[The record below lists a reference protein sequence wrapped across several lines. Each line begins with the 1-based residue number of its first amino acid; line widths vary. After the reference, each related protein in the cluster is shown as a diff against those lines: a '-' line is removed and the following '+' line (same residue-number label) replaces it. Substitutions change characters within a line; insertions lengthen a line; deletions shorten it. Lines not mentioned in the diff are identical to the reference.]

1 MCIRDR
7 ARFKCLKLTNFWK
20 VSLVTSINT
29 ELQSSLW
36 LWISNVLRLVKPA
49 KAAGGK
55 CRNLQYWIRNSSN
68 WGNCPKWSEDIE
80 DSRKKWSAHRS
91 CRRCT
96 TVTSEPLGPI
106 GDWSVLKKPNK
117 KKYSFNFWNW
127 LWCLNLTMWIEFY
140 LFTHLWYKIYWN
152 GFFYIS

>member
-1 MCIRDR
+1 MLK

-36 LWISNVLRLVKPA
+36 LWISNVLRLVNPE
-49 KAAGGK
+49 KAAAGK

-80 DSRKKWSAHRS
+80 DSRKKWSAHLR
-91 CRRCT
+91 CKRCT

-106 GDWSVLKKPNK
+106 GDWSVLKKAKPK
-117 KKYSFNFWNW
+117 KIFVNFEIDYDIRV
-127 LWCLNLTMWIEFY
+127 CLNWFSY
-140 LFTHLWYKIYWN
+140 LNRVLSYITIIYD
-152 GFFYIS
+152 